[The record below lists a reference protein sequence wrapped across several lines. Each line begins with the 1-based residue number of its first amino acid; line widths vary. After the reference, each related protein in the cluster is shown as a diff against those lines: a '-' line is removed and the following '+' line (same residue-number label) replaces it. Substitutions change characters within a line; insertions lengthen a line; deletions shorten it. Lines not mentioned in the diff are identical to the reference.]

1 MILLK
6 FICVGLYI
14 HLDKCKHRARM
25 EVAIQRVVDVD
36 DVENTINTEAMM
48 DSGHNFAMVGL
59 LIALFAF
66 CLSVT
71 TPWIL
76 DEFAPPPPTIEDI
89 AVEKVINIKDKL
101 LLSFGFGVAEVVD
114 GAEKEAAEK
123 EEAKHWTDYWSLIVI
138 LIALG
143 GIINGALGFM
153 RKDTQMMAGVA
164 IFFGISAIIA
174 QYMMIMFAVLVLIL
188 LVVGILSALGVSF

>member
-1 MILLK
+1 M
-6 FICVGLYI
+6 
-14 HLDKCKHRARM
+14 
-25 EVAIQRVVDVD
+25 D

-89 AVEKVINIKDKL
+89 AVEKVVNIKDKL
-101 LLSFGFGVAEVVD
+101 LLSFGFGEAEQ
-114 GAEKEAAEK
+114 AEGTEEKVSETAPEK
-123 EEAKHWTDYWSLIVI
+123 EEGKHWTDYWSLIVI

-143 GIINGALGFM
+143 GVINGALGFI
-153 RKDTQMMAGVA
+153 RKDTRMVAGMAV
-164 IFFGISAIIA
+164 FFGVSAIIA
-174 QYMMIMFAVLVLIL
+174 QYMMIMFMVLVVIL

>member
-1 MILLK
+1 
-6 FICVGLYI
+6 
-14 HLDKCKHRARM
+14 M
-25 EVAIQRVVDVD
+25 E
-36 DVENTINTEAMM
+36 DVENTIKTETMM

-89 AVEKVINIKDKL
+89 AVEKVVNIKDKL
-101 LLSFGFGVAEVVD
+101 LLSFGLGEAEVVN
-114 GAEKEAAEK
+114 GAEEEVSEK
-123 EEAKHWTDYWSLIVI
+123 APKKSEAKHWTDYWSLIVI

-143 GIINGALGFM
+143 GIINGTLGLM
-153 RKDTQMMAGVA
+153 RKDTQMMASMA

-174 QYMMIMFAVLVLIL
+174 QYMMIMFMVLVVIL

>member
-1 MILLK
+1 
-6 FICVGLYI
+6 
-14 HLDKCKHRARM
+14 M
-25 EVAIQRVVDVD
+25 EDA
-36 DVENTINTEAMM
+36 ENTINTEAMM

-89 AVEKVINIKDKL
+89 AVEKVMNIKDKL
-101 LLSFGFGVAEVVD
+101 LLSFGFGEAEAIEGVEVEVS
-114 GAEKEAAEK
+114 EKAPEK
-123 EEAKHWTDYWSLIVI
+123 EESKHWTDYWSLIVI
-138 LIALG
+138 FIALG

-164 IFFGISAIIA
+164 VFFGISAIIA
-174 QYMMIMFAVLVLIL
+174 QYMIIMFMVLVVIL

>member
-1 MILLK
+1 M
-6 FICVGLYI
+6 
-14 HLDKCKHRARM
+14 
-25 EVAIQRVVDVD
+25 D

-76 DEFAPPPPTIEDI
+76 DEFAPSPPTIEDI

-101 LLSFGFGVAEVVD
+101 LLSFGFGDVEQV
-114 GAEKEAAEK
+114 GSAEKDVSEKAPEK

-153 RKDTQMMAGVA
+153 RKDTRMMGGLA

-174 QYMMIMFAVLVLIL
+174 QYMMIMFMVLVVIL